1 MVIVSIITYTIK
13 IGEHKM
19 AKIEV
24 NRSSTPLP
32 NEYRNL
38 DSMTEAQREA
48 RYSNLSSADNPIV
61 DETTQVRG
69 QSSGMNPIS
78 NKPNR

>member
-1 MVIVSIITYTIK
+1 
-13 IGEHKM
+13 M